1 MFGCAKAFGFCV
13 IPFIVFGNPLILG
26 RLVIAFPFVSSSST
40 VPHQHI
46 HMNKETLLR
55 FLTFSFPQSCKFCG
69 KNSLGLV
76 SFLPHHPFS
85 QLLHLSPHHQW
96 MKVIN
101 NLIWPKLLSN
111 FPFSFPQSVTVMEHT
126 LLKSIFLWLLPGTD
140 FPSSELLYL
149 MFLSGSS
156 FCVSTLYTRGTRQS
170 ELYQS
175 SSSMVFFPAL
185 IHRHCDG
192 SQVVYPV
199 QNQD

>member
-1 MFGCAKAFGFCV
+1 M
-13 IPFIVFGNPLILG
+13 
-26 RLVIAFPFVSSSST
+26 IAFPFVSSSST

-156 FCVSTLYTRGTRQS
+156 FCVSTLYTRGHKAKWALSVFQ
-170 ELYQS
+170 LYGVFPCPDTQTLWWVSGSLS
-175 SSSMVFFPAL
+175 SSKPGLVVQIHVKVLWSSQHNRMWVF
-185 IHRHCDG
+185 
-192 SQVVYPV
+192 V
-199 QNQD
+199 